1 MPPIAPA
8 LPTLRGITHYRP
20 RNTMTFDHSL
30 PRGGLTRPETGLL
43 LGAAVLLALAMLGP
57 AVPASEHQH
66 GFADQRMLW
75 GLPCALDVLT
85 NLPFAL
91 AGLWGLGLLRGLQ
104 RGAVDAVTRAA
115 AGLFF
120 VGLVL
125 TSVGSTVYHLHPD
138 DAGLLWD
145 RLGMAVAFA
154 GLLGLAGASRVSLR
168 AGGVAA
174 AAMVVAG
181 PAAVMWWAHT
191 GNLLPWAV
199 VQLGGMLAV
208 TAMALLPTRCGALAL
223 QLGAVM
229 AWYGAAKLFE
239 AADHAVFDAL
249 GQWVSGHSLKHLLAA
264 GAALPVLAAL
274 AAVRTGPLPAGAAV
288 TVCGQNDAPRH
299 PGVRAHCMRQGTG
312 TRTAVDPARSRRPR
326 AQ

>member
-1 MPPIAPA
+1 M
-8 LPTLRGITHYRP
+8 
-20 RNTMTFDHSL
+20 
-30 PRGGLTRPETGLL
+30 
-43 LGAAVLLALAMLGP
+43 
-57 AVPASEHQH
+57 
-66 GFADQRMLW
+66 
-75 GLPCALDVLT
+75 
-85 NLPFAL
+85 
-91 AGLWGLGLLRGLQ
+91 LRGLQ

-125 TSVGSTVYHLHPD
+125 TSVGSTVYHLRPD

-299 PGVRAHCMRQGTG
+299 PGVRAHFMRQGTG

>member
-1 MPPIAPA
+1 M
-8 LPTLRGITHYRP
+8 
-20 RNTMTFDHSL
+20 
-30 PRGGLTRPETGLL
+30 
-43 LGAAVLLALAMLGP
+43 
-57 AVPASEHQH
+57 
-66 GFADQRMLW
+66 
-75 GLPCALDVLT
+75 
-85 NLPFAL
+85 
-91 AGLWGLGLLRGLQ
+91 
-104 RGAVDAVTRAA
+104 
-115 AGLFF
+115 
-120 VGLVL
+120 GLVL
-125 TSVGSTVYHLHPD
+125 TSVGSTVYHLRPD

-274 AAVRTGPLPAGAAV
+274 ATVRTGPLPAGAAV